1 MKTNLIYS
9 LYCPIHHKPVY
20 VGQSSVGMNRP
31 FTHIK
36 EKSHNAKVNDW
47 VRYLKDQS
55 LEPVLVILE
64 HDFEDKYLNDK
75 EKFWLNKTLN
85 DGHLLLNQVGVSPA
99 FYQATEFDVE
109 PSTDFLADIRLYVK
123 GRRKFLKLTQPELAA
138 RAGVGLRFVRELETG
153 SKSNFQTVSIE
164 KLLNLLGN
172 VRIKLEPIT
181 NIS

>member
-1 MKTNLIYS
+1 
-9 LYCPIHHKPVY
+9 
-20 VGQSSVGMNRP
+20 MNRP